1 MLLKQ
6 TREQTNLFEEISQLK
21 REKELQTKL
30 LEKAKEEISQL
41 KREKEEISSLKRE
54 KELKLKSDLNAMKA
68 THDKTNQELKLK
80 LEAAESNLFKACERI
95 DELETEKKKQEEIEL
110 LKKELLKNLD
120 EKNDK
125 DVKGEESNKGEGEK
139 KATKNDKEVKGV
151 EKAKKKVGGGK
162 CEKKDKKEGG
172 GGGKGEKKD
181 KKEGGGG
188 GKGEEEPSGKK
199 GGKAKGKE
207 EGGKG
212 QSSGMSKEEAEMKNV
227 NILMGL
233 KNLKKVVE
241 LCPNLDDG
249 FNMIVKV
256 MQVSVTREKA
266 PQIAEGKIGDNTG
279 VVNFKVIGKNVKQ
292 MKERL
297 GSFVKLINVRI
308 EFVEKKMRI
317 QPAVIEQ
324 FETFGWEP
332 KIKEEYDLSELEFK
346 EV

>member
-1 MLLKQ
+1 
-6 TREQTNLFEEISQLK
+6 
-21 REKELQTKL
+21 
-30 LEKAKEEISQL
+30 
-41 KREKEEISSLKRE
+41 
-54 KELKLKSDLNAMKA
+54 MKA

-80 LEAAESNLFKACERI
+80 LEAAESNLFKTCERI

-172 GGGKGEKKD
+172 GGGGKGEKKN
-181 KKEGGGG
+181 KKDGGGG
-188 GKGEEEPSGKK
+188 GKGEEEEPSGKK
-199 GGKAKGKE
+199 GDKAKGKE

-212 QSSGMSKEEAEMKNV
+212 QSSGMGKEEVEIKNV

-241 LCPNLDDG
+241 LCPDLDDG

-332 KIKEEYDLSELEFK
+332 KIMEENDLSELEFK

>member
-41 KREKEEISSLKRE
+41 KKQKEEISLLKRE

-80 LEAAESNLFKACERI
+80 LEAAESNLFEACERI
-95 DELETEKKKQEEIEL
+95 DELETEKKKKQEEIEL

-125 DVKGEESNKGEGEK
+125 
-139 KATKNDKEVKGV
+139 EVKGV
-151 EKAKKKVGGGK
+151 EADKGEGEEKAKKNVKEAKGVEMAKKKV
-162 CEKKDKKEGG
+162 

-241 LCPNLDDG
+241 LCPDLDDG

>member
-95 DELETEKKKQEEIEL
+95 DELETEKKKKQEEIEL

-125 DVKGEESNKGEGEK
+125 EVKGVEADKGEGEE
-139 KATKNDKEVKGV
+139 KAKKNDKEAKGV
-151 EKAKKKVGGGK
+151 EKAKKKV
-162 CEKKDKKEGG
+162 

-332 KIKEEYDLSELEFK
+332 KIMEENDLSELEFK